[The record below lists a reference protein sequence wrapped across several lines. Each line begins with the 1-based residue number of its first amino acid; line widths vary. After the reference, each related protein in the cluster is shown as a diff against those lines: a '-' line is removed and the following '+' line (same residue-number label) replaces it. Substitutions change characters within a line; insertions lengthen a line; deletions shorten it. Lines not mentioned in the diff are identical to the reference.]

1 MKFRNLRSLALR
13 GYSDEQL
20 IAAFRLSGDSR
31 FTAELFG
38 RHLHVVLGVC
48 TRYSKDPDDLVM
60 TVFEKALKNLER
72 SHIRHFNAWIYKI
85 SIHVCIS
92 WVRQQRR
99 YMAFQKHL
107 IQVVEDAVHSDERL
121 TYETLSGAQDEMQY
135 NLRRALERLDE
146 RQRLCIM
153 LFFFEGKT
161 YKEISQI
168 TGMPTAEVKSHLQ
181 NGKNRLRR
189 LLKLHKSYF

>member
-20 IAAFRLSGDSR
+20 IAAFRRSGDSR

-38 RHLHVVLGVC
+38 RHLHIVIGVC
-48 TRYSKDPDDLVM
+48 TRYAKDPYDLVM
-60 TVFEKALKNLER
+60 TVFEKALKNMPH

-92 WVRQQRR
+92 WVRQQSR
-99 YMAFQKHL
+99 YAALQEHL
-107 IQVVEDAVHSDERL
+107 TQMVEDSARSEERL
-121 TYETLSGAQDEMQY
+121 TYETLNGGQDEMQY
-135 NLRRALERLDE
+135 QLRQALENLHE
-146 RQRLCIM
+146 QQRCCIVM
-153 LFFFEGKT
+153 FFFEYKS
-161 YKEISQI
+161 YKEISQV
-168 TGMPTAEVKSHLQ
+168 TGMSIAEVKSHLQ

-189 LLKLHKSYF
+189 LLKWHKQNS